1 MAIGKIVALIA
12 YFSVIGL
19 AIIGAIYIVTD
30 NRNKKP
36 TSTKSKQLN

>member
-1 MAIGKIVALIA
+1 MAISEIITGLVF
-12 YFSVIGL
+12 FSVAVL

-36 TSTKSKQLN
+36 TSTKSKQPN